1 MLSQIVNSL
10 GLVLNM
16 LGAVILFRWGLPQP
30 SFEEGIGLG
39 LEDGTVLENGL
50 TVAENDQI
58 AREEKERFTR
68 ISKLGLALLFFGFA
82 FQLLAIWL

>member
-1 MLSQIVNSL
+1 MLAHIVNSF

-16 LGAVILFRWGLPQP
+16 VGAFILFWRGFPQP
-30 SFEEGIGLG
+30 SFEEGVGMG

-50 TVAENDQI
+50 TVVENNQNVS
-58 AREEKERFTR
+58 EEKERFTR
-68 ISKLGLALLFFGFA
+68 ISKLGLALLFIGFA